1 MQGEQYKGLWE
12 LRVRFGNDISRIFYF
27 LHIHGT
33 FVLLHGFVKKSEQT
47 PISELEK
54 AKDYMIDYLKR
65 RE

>member
-1 MQGEQYKGLWE
+1 
-12 LRVRFGNDISRIFYF
+12 

-54 AKDYMIDYLKR
+54 AKDYMMDYLKR